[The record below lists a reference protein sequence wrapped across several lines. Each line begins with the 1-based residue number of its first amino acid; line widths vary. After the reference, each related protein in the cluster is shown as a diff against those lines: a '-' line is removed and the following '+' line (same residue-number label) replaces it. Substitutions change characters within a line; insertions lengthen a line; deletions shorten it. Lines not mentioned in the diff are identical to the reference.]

1 MLTGLQAI
9 LCSSTRAVR
18 TNDKKGGGL
27 AMSDQASEPIV
38 AFYLTQ
44 ETDLPVIFHGDHQ
57 VVTITIADPLRKLVE
72 KSALRVTFPHDQ
84 SIEEPVGLVGFGSSH
99 QCHVQLPTDIVS
111 QIHCR
116 VYAQLNSGPRVWLV
130 DDTSELGTQ
139 FQDDER
145 ISGELS
151 EFVHG
156 GRQAV
161 QGLSN
166 IKIGPYLF
174 RFRAPVRKSETRRY
188 EDWFSR
194 NMPIPVTTS
203 RLNRQLGGLEYKCSR
218 LNRVG
223 KGGNG
228 EVYKYMERT
237 TGLHIAVKEEH
248 FKTREHKAQIMKEI
262 GFMKNL
268 RHVSVCLVL
277 LTIAYFRKPF
287 LVDILFDES
296 NEQPRPTI
304 FTAMPLYLG
313 SLRSTLPL
321 PSMLMTERVMLQIA
335 EGLHFMHSKSVL
347 HRDLKP
353 ENILVVS
360 PGNIKIAD
368 YGWATS
374 LEDKKILYGVCGTP
388 AYCAPEAFKPNE
400 IHTPGLDVYSLGAIF
415 YSMLDPD
422 KVERGWVD
430 RVFQGRKAVFNTTF
444 ENGSKSPPSR
454 FTGLVQSML
463 ALEPEGRCSLDECIE
478 VVKAQNHNW
487 TKQTPLMPMVTATGL
502 VPGYIGTH
510 KTANATVVQQ
520 TPFGR
525 RRTKVNVP
533 KLAVLARL
541 PEGENQKEQQ
551 VVPIKHAY
559 KNWRPTWQ
567 EPAGP
572 GPLVQLKQTHGEPTH
587 VQGVNFNARL
597 PSYEEATSQNPF
609 AVKARNGEP
618 AKQSSHPEAQI
629 QTGNFGHK
637 AEQQSIKQAPLPALH
652 KNSNEC
658 RPNRP
663 ASNRG
668 QRPQN
673 SRRLLRHSRQHAMNL
688 HRAQD
693 GGIHRQRE
701 QQDRQALRKK
711 RVSDLKRGAID
722 VAKGYYVFYRA
733 LLGLTVEGL
742 TVGGERVYKM
752 LNERAA
758 ARAALAVHAVP
769 SVSADARLVDSRTD
783 SRAEREART
792 YTDEE
797 LLGLQLTVSLRR

>member
-1 MLTGLQAI
+1 
-9 LCSSTRAVR
+9 
-18 TNDKKGGGL
+18 
-27 AMSDQASEPIV
+27 MSGQTFEPIV

-57 VVTITIADPLRKLVE
+57 VVTITIADPLGKLV
-72 KSALRVTFPHDQ
+72 KKPALRVTFQPDQ

-99 QCHVQLPTDIVS
+99 QCHVRLPTDVVS
-111 QIHCR
+111 SIHCR

-139 FQDDER
+139 IQDDEEFG
-145 ISGELS
+145 GELS
-151 EFVHG
+151 RTVHG
-156 GRQAV
+156 RRQAA

-166 IKIGPYLF
+166 IKIGPYSF
-174 RFRAPVRKSETRRY
+174 QFRAPFSESESRRY
-188 EDWFSR
+188 EDWFSLNR
-194 NMPIPVTTS
+194 PIPVTRSILT
-203 RLNRQLGGLEYKCSR
+203 RQLGGLEYECFR

-223 KGGNG
+223 EGGNG
-228 EVYKYMERT
+228 VVYKYMERT
-237 TGLHIAVKEEH
+237 TGLLMAIKEER
-248 FKTREHKAQIMKEI
+248 FKTKEHKAQIMKEI
-262 GFMKNL
+262 DFMKNL
-268 RHVSVCLVL
+268 RHVSFCLVL
-277 LTIAYFRKPF
+277 LTIAYFVEPF

-296 NEQPRPTI
+296 NDQPRPTI

-313 SLRSTLPL
+313 SLKSMLPL
-321 PSMLMTERVMLQIA
+321 PIMAMTERVMLQIA
-335 EGLHFMHSKSVL
+335 QGLQFMHSKSVL

-374 LEDKKILYGVCGTP
+374 LEDKNTLYGVCGTV
-388 AYCAPEAFKPNE
+388 AYCAPEALKPDE

-415 YSMLDPD
+415 YLMLDPD
-422 KVERGWVD
+422 KVKRGWVV
-430 RVFQGRKAVFNTTF
+430 RVFRRRKELFNTTF
-444 ENGSKSPPSR
+444 ENGSTSPPCR

-463 ALEPEGRCSLDECIE
+463 ALKPKDRCSLDECIE
-478 VVKAQNHNW
+478 VVMAQNLNW
-487 TKQTPLMPMVTATGL
+487 TKHTPLMPMVTATGL
-502 VPGYIGTH
+502 TAGHIGTP
-510 KTANATVVQQ
+510 KTANATVLQQ
-520 TPFGR
+520 TPFGK
-525 RRTKVNVP
+525 RRTKANIP
-533 KLAVLARL
+533 KLAVLARV
-541 PEGENQKEQQ
+541 PEGENYPKEQQ
-551 VVPIKHAY
+551 VVPVKHAY

-572 GPLVQLKQTHGEPTH
+572 APLVQPKQTPGKPTR

-618 AKQSSHPEAQI
+618 DKQSSHPKAKI
-629 QTGNFGHK
+629 PKGSSGHQAK
-637 AEQQSIKQAPLPALH
+637 QQSIKQAPLSVLH
-652 KNSNEC
+652 KNPNES

-663 ASNRG
+663 ASTRG
-668 QRPQN
+668 QRPHN
-673 SRRLLRHSRQHAMNL
+673 SRRLPRRSRQHAMNL

-722 VAKGYYVFYRA
+722 VAKGYFVFYRA
-733 LLGLTVEGL
+733 LLGLTLEGL

-752 LNERAA
+752 LNERVA
-758 ARAALAVHAVP
+758 ARAALAAHAVP
-769 SVSADARLVDSRTD
+769 SVSADARLVAGRTD
-783 SRAEREART
+783 SRVQREAGT

-797 LLGLQLTVSLRR
+797 LLGLQLTVSPRR